1 MEDIKFHKFV
11 CYILNCISTDKTFIY
26 QDGYKQVDY
35 EVIETIKK
43 SRVSFNDLNNNVIY
57 DDGDT
62 ISDAISAADK
72 TYIDVLTNNKKY
84 FNIQQVPL
92 YITST
97 DDKTLDIKKSIFQI
111 FNAIKTSFDA
121 KKWYI
126 DNNFTK
132 NVFQNNTYEQ
142 KKMYDLKTTF
152 IGGKKIGYAGDNVN
166 VAYEELLRSTL
177 IDFVTIL
184 SKAKVIDPS
193 VLSMYMLTKINY
205 YLAKQYVNQLINS
218 SIKYEPYSYD
228 DLKDYEQFTGTIDN
242 DYPRYYQNEI
252 LKMLNMTKTSE
263 TKTDKTM
270 SLVINDNVNHIVRLF
285 LTIKKYLKKSLDN
298 TSSNI
303 YKSPI
308 TYTYNP
314 TNIRPLIYKRAS
326 ESDLSNFATQIVS
339 DSFLNKNKL
348 PAIYDFKD
356 VKPIIMMG
364 GDSDVNNSSNV
375 YKTIYVKI
383 LNMLN
388 AKKITLNEKDK
399 IAVENKLNQ
408 LEQLEKELKEELGN
422 YAKYASVSHDKYETI
437 DYQKVK
443 QFLNDYEDKIKKY
456 NSESA
461 KIVRFIGKL
470 TPYLY

>member
-1 MEDIKFHKFV
+1 MEDIKFNKFV
-11 CYILNCISTDKTFIY
+11 CYILNCIIKEKTFIY
-26 QDGYKQVDY
+26 QDGKYKQVDY
-35 EVIETIKK
+35 EGTPKK
-43 SRVSFNDLNNNVIY
+43 SKLSFNNLNNNVIFT
-57 DDGDT
+57 DT
-62 ISDAISAADK
+62 FKDASDSDAKKYSDILK
-72 TYIDVLTNNKKY
+72 NNQKY

-92 YITST
+92 YIISI

-132 NVFQNNTYEQ
+132 NIFQNNTYEQ
-142 KKMYDLKTTF
+142 KKIYDLKTTF
-152 IGGKKIGYAGDNVN
+152 IGGKKIKYDSSNNVN
-166 VAYEELLRSTL
+166 VTYEDLLISTL
-177 IDFVTIL
+177 IDFITIL
-184 SKAKVIDPS
+184 SNNDVTDPS

-205 YLAKQYVNQLINS
+205 YLAKQYVNKLING

-228 DLKDYEQFTGTIDN
+228 DLKDYEQFTGKIDN

-263 TKTDKTM
+263 TKSPKTS
-270 SLVINDNVNHIVRLF
+270 SLVINNDNNHIVRLF

-298 TSSNI
+298 SSSNI

-314 TNIRPLIYKRAS
+314 TNIRPLIYRRAS
-326 ESDLSNFATQIVS
+326 ESDLSNFATQIAS
-339 DSFLNKNKL
+339 DAFLNKNKL

-375 YKTIYVKI
+375 YRTIYVKI

-388 AKKITLNEKDK
+388 AKRITLDKNDKEAIEK
-399 IAVENKLNQ
+399 KLND
-408 LEQLEKELKEELGN
+408 LEQLERELKEQLGD
-422 YAKYASVSHDKYETI
+422 YAKYASASQDKDTTI
-437 DYQKVK
+437 KYSDVQK
-443 QFLNDYEDKIKKY
+443 FLNDYEDKIKKY
-456 NSESA
+456 NSDSA
-461 KIVRFIGKL
+461 KIVRFISRL